1 MKGSGNASIG
11 LLHSQPLGSTFMLTL
26 TPTQVPGWTREQLLS
41 FWQRWYVPANATLF
55 VVGDFDRSVPQIVEM
70 IEKLFGPIPAGQQD
84 LPPDMAPRPAE
95 LPDSGPASS
104 SGSNGAPA
112 PSSRRSL
119 PVPSLDSLDY
129 LTEQRGKVAALQA
142 GWSHAW
148 ARIVASAAA
157 WAQALL

>member
-1 MKGSGNASIG
+1 M
-11 LLHSQPLGSTFMLTL
+11 
-26 TPTQVPGWTREQLLS
+26 PGWTREQLLS

-104 SGSNGAPA
+104 SGSNGASA
-112 PSSRRSL
+112 PSSRQPL

-148 ARIVASAAA
+148 ALILASAAA
-157 WAQALL
+157 WAQALP